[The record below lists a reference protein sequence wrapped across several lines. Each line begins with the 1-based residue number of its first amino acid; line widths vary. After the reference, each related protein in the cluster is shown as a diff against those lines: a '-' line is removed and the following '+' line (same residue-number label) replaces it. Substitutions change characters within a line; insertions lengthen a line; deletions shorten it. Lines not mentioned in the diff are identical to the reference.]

1 MQFPSRSPGLGM
13 LRNYVAI
20 AANTGRGGHGVMR
33 SPIVPGYCL
42 KGLGVLGLMPGFEQV
57 SVPFVDVATVP

>member
-1 MQFPSRSPGLGM
+1 M

-33 SPIVPGYCL
+33 IPIVPGCCL
-42 KGLGVLGLMPGFEQV
+42 KGLGVLGIL
-57 SVPFVDVATVP
+57 